1 MNIFALSNDPH
12 TAALFHCDKHIV
24 KMPLETAQ
32 MLCTVYG
39 AGAPYKPTHANHPC
53 TVWARAS
60 TENYRWLVQ
69 LGVSLCEEYTYRY
82 HKTHKCQAIIESLS
96 EPPANVPVGERTPFA
111 QAMPN
116 ECQHTDA
123 VLAYQ
128 RYYAVHKQHLAA
140 WKLRSRPYFMQLEAA
155 A

>member
-1 MNIFALSNDPH
+1 VNIFALHTDPEI
-12 TAALFHCDKHIV
+12 AAIFHCDKHIV

-32 MLCTVYG
+32 MLCTIYG

-60 TENYRWLVQ
+60 TSNYSWLWQ
-69 LGVSLCEEYTYRY
+69 LGISLSEEYTYRY
-82 HKTHKCQAIIESLS
+82 GKTHKCQAIIESLS
-96 EPPANVPVGERTPFA
+96 EPPASVPVGERTPFA
-111 QAMPN
+111 QAMPP

-128 RYYAVHKQHLAA
+128 RYYAAHKQHLAA
-140 WKLRSRPYFMQLEAA
+140 WKFRPKPDFM
-155 A
+155 